1 MKRNFKLILTAIFI
15 FFILLGFVAFSTYK
29 NNNSDTSS
37 IEVSVWGTINSTTF
51 NDFIKK
57 IDQDNKKTLK
67 IKYTQK
73 DIKTLDSELVEA
85 IAIGKAPDTVL
96 LPQGFIKRYKDK
108 VYLIDS
114 KTIPERTF
122 RDTYIQE
129 SELYINPDGIF
140 AIPFFVDPLVMYW
153 NKDIFSSAGIVSP
166 PSKWSEFPLIAGKIS
181 ESDANANIKKSLAPL
196 GEYRNVNN
204 AKALLSSI
212 IMQAG
217 SPIVVIGEGGVL
229 SSSLNSKQESEIIKP
244 AVSALRFYTD
254 YSNPKKSVYSWN
266 RSLPTSKQFFLS
278 GDLALYFGFASE
290 YKDIAI
296 KNPNLNFDVAV
307 IPQTIN
313 SKAKITFG
321 ELYGFAILKNSPNIL
336 ASYNLISYLT
346 GVESVSLFLEYV
358 GGAPARKDLINLGSR
373 DPVKSVFYS
382 SAIIS
387 KGWIDPDLD
396 KTNQIFQS
404 MIEDITTGKLSIEN
418 SVQKASGDLDNLF
431 TQ

>member
-1 MKRNFKLILTAIFI
+1 MKKNFKLILTVIFG
-15 FFILLGFVAFSTYK
+15 FFILLGFIAFSTYR
-29 NNNSDTSS
+29 NNNSDTSNV
-37 IEVSVWGTINSTTF
+37 EVSVWGTINSATF
-51 NDFIKK
+51 NDFVRE
-57 IDQDNKKTLK
+57 IDLNNKKTLN

-73 DIKTLDSELVEA
+73 DLKTLDSELIEA
-85 IAIGKAPDTVL
+85 IASGKAPDTVL
-96 LPQGFIKRYKDK
+96 LPQEFIKRYKDK
-108 VYLIDS
+108 VYLINT

-153 NKDIFSSAGIVSP
+153 NKDIFSSAGIVNP

-181 ESDANANIKKSLAPL
+181 ESDVNANIVKSLAPL

-217 SPIVVIGEGGVL
+217 SPIVSINDRGMF
-229 SSSLNSKQESEIIKP
+229 SSSLNSKQESEIVNP

-254 YSNPKKSVYSWN
+254 YSNPKKTVYSWN

-296 KNPNLNFDVAV
+296 KNPNLNFDVAM

-321 ELYGFAILKNSPNIL
+321 KLYGFAILKNSPNIL

-346 GVESVSLFLEYV
+346 GAESVPTFLKFV
-358 GGAPARKDLINLGSR
+358 GGAPARKDLINLGSK
-373 DPVKSVFYS
+373 DPVESIFYS

-387 KGWIDPDLD
+387 KGWIDPDFD

-418 SVQKASGDLDNLF
+418 SVQKASGDLDNLL
-431 TQ
+431 TR

>member
-1 MKRNFKLILTAIFI
+1 
-15 FFILLGFVAFSTYK
+15 
-29 NNNSDTSS
+29 
-37 IEVSVWGTINSTTF
+37 
-51 NDFIKK
+51 
-57 IDQDNKKTLK
+57 
-67 IKYTQK
+67 
-73 DIKTLDSELVEA
+73 
-85 IAIGKAPDTVL
+85 
-96 LPQGFIKRYKDK
+96 
-108 VYLIDS
+108 
-114 KTIPERTF
+114 
-122 RDTYIQE
+122 
-129 SELYINPDGIF
+129 
-140 AIPFFVDPLVMYW
+140 
-153 NKDIFSSAGIVSP
+153 KDIFSSAGIVNP

-181 ESDANANIKKSLAPL
+181 ESDVNANIVKSLAPL

-217 SPIVVIGEGGVL
+217 SPIVSINDRGML
-229 SSSLNSKQESEIIKP
+229 LSSLNGKQESEIVKP
-244 AVSALRFYTD
+244 TVSALRFYTD
-254 YSNPKKSVYSWN
+254 YSNPKKTVYSWN
-266 RSLPTSKQFFLS
+266 RSLPSSKQFFLS
-278 GDLALYFGFASE
+278 GDLAIYFGFASE
-290 YKDIAI
+290 YKDIVI

-346 GVESVSLFLEYV
+346 GVESVPVFLKFV
-358 GGAPARKDLINLGSR
+358 GGAPARKDLINLGSQ
-373 DPVKSVFYS
+373 DPVESIFYS

-387 KGWIDPDLD
+387 KGWIDPDFD

-404 MIEDITTGKLSIEN
+404 MVEDITTGKLSIEN

>member
-1 MKRNFKLILTAIFI
+1 MKRNFKLILTVIFG